1 MCADATRAG
10 GAYEWGGSQQVMGP
24 GLRRC
29 IPYGLTESPWAWFDR
44 ELGEAGDPGST
55 DAVADAIPD
64 DLPDLVLPADFHPAT
79 NQGAAD
85 GTALTGDPGNTVVVS
100 H

>member
-1 MCADATRAG
+1 VRRD
-10 GAYEWGGSQQVMGP
+10 SQQVMGP
-24 GLRRC
+24 GLLRR

-44 ELGEAGDPGST
+44 VRGEAGDPGST
-55 DAVADAIPD
+55 DVVANAIPD
-64 DLPDLVLPADFHPAT
+64 DLPDLVLPAEFDPST

-85 GTALTGDPGNTVVVS
+85 GETLTSDPGNTVDDS

>member
-1 MCADATRAG
+1 MCAEATRAG
-10 GAYEWGGSQQVMGP
+10 GAHVRRDSQQVMGP
-24 GLRRC
+24 GLLRR

-44 ELGEAGDPGST
+44 VRGEAGDPGST
-55 DAVADAIPD
+55 DVVANAIPD
-64 DLPDLVLPADFHPAT
+64 DLPDLDLPAEFDPST

-85 GTALTGDPGNTVVVS
+85 GETLTSDPGNTVDDS